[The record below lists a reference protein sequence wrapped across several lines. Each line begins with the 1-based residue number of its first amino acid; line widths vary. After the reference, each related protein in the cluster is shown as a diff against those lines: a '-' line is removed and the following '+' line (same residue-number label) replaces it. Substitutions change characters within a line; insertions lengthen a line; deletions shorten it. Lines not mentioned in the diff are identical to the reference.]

1 MVDLTGKRVGARNR
15 VAELRESV
23 EQVRAD
29 VLAALMGAVGPR
41 LRGFRTIALGDS
53 IDVGSDEQNSGS
65 YSQGSIFAE
74 TCIRSNQRMAWY
86 RNAGIPG
93 NRTSQCLA
101 RIQTD
106 VIDHAPGVCIIGGGV
121 SNDIVAADYDP
132 AASRANLAAMA
143 DILEANE
150 IVPVL
155 RLTTPADNL
164 AGFPTLAARRA
175 AIVAHNVWAT
185 QWAQTRGLRV
195 LDYWTPLAN
204 DDGGYITGYTD
215 DGTHPNMAG
224 VAAASTYLAANL
236 PVMFEGKPFL
246 VQHVGA
252 PDLLNGVGLF
262 TGTPVNG
269 IAGGWGGYGGDSTTA
284 VEADTAIPGNWQT
297 ISGGTEG
304 LKVIESGNVTTGY
317 AEGDLIMF
325 SCRVQKL
332 AAINSGIRLRLMND
346 NTQLTEINLTAG
358 QRILSGVVTGFAVV
372 PANTTGIMVQVSA
385 LPGAEIKVAQVGVF
399 NLTTLDVI

>member
-41 LRGFRTIALGDS
+41 LRGFRTIALGDG
-53 IDVGSDEQNSGS
+53 IDVGSDEQNSGT

-143 DILEANE
+143 DILEANG

-185 QWAQTRGLRV
+185 RWAQTRGLRV
-195 LDYWTPLAN
+195 LDYWAPLAN

-215 DGTHPNMAG
+215 DGTHPM
-224 VAAASTYLAANL
+224 
-236 PVMFEGKPFL
+236 MFEGKPFL

-269 IAGGWGGYGGDSTTA
+269 IAEGWGGYGGDSTAA

-304 LKVIESGNVTTGY
+304 LKVIESGNITTGY

-325 SCRVQKL
+325 SYRVQKL
-332 AAINSGIRLRLMND
+332 AAINSGIRLRLMRSD

-358 QRILSGVVTGFAVV
+358 QRILSGVVAGFAVV
-372 PANTTGIMVQVSA
+372 PANTTSIVVQMSA

-399 NLTTLDVI
+399 NLTTLDAI